1 MFDAAHKASNMIT
14 NNQNQRIYYSAF
26 GSAPDS
32 AGKGVNN
39 PIGQIWSGAMML
51 EHLDYAEAGAAVLDV
66 IELTLAA
73 GNSLT
78 RDLDGRASTE
88 ELGAAIAAAL

>member
-1 MFDAAHKASNMIT
+1 MFDFAHKASNMIT

-26 GSAPDS
+26 GSAPDI

-51 EHLDYAEAGAAVLDV
+51 EHLDYAEAGAAVLDA

-78 RDLDGRASTE
+78 RELDGRASTG

>member
-1 MFDAAHKASNMIT
+1 MIT

>member
-1 MFDAAHKASNMIT
+1 LFEVAHKASNMIT
-14 NNQNQRIYYSAF
+14 NNQNQRINYSTF
-26 GSAPDS
+26 ESAPDI

-39 PIGQIWSGAMML
+39 LIGQIWSGAMML
-51 EHLDYAEAGAAVLDV
+51 EHLDYVEAGAAVLDA

-78 RDLDGRASTE
+78 RELDGRASTE

>member
-1 MFDAAHKASNMIT
+1 
-14 NNQNQRIYYSAF
+14 
-26 GSAPDS
+26 
-32 AGKGVNN
+32 
-39 PIGQIWSGAMML
+39 MML

-66 IELTLAA
+66 IELTLAV

-78 RDLDGRASTE
+78 RDLDGRASIE